1 MNSNEF
7 VNWLKGFVDAC
18 PMKTDREF
26 VNTLEDNVR
35 MEEGCHDQADQ

>member
-18 PMKTDREF
+18 G
-26 VNTLEDNVR
+26 
-35 MEEGCHDQADQ
+35 EELNGEQLNKVK